1 MKILKHGDPTV
12 LRSLNKFV
20 QFHCLTCHCIFEADY
35 SEYTPKVYYDLT
47 NVIESGIYAI
57 TCPDCHKLVT
67 KEMSAEEVQAYE
79 RERTQG
85 NS

>member
-1 MKILKHGDPTV
+1 MKILKHGDPAV
-12 LRSLNKFV
+12 LRNLNKFV
-20 QFHCLTCHCIFEADY
+20 QFNCAVCHCIFEADH

-67 KEMSAEEVQAYE
+67 KEMSAEEVRTYE
-79 RERTQG
+79 RERAKR